1 MGWKHIPDNE
11 EAWQYYQ
18 AGLLY
23 HGFANKSDMIQY
35 GYPALYAWDKDDWL
49 KTRFDGT
56 SARPNYI
63 YLEE

>member
-35 GYPALYAWDKDDWL
+35 GYPADAWDKADWL
-49 KTRFDGT
+49 ETRFDGT